1 MAGSDASSDLARI
14 IGANIKAARKA
25 KGLRQ
30 RQLSERLDIDVMAVS
45 NWERGVYQPSMGNL
59 VAAAELLGQPLAWFF
74 TEREPNG
81 EGVAA

>member
-14 IGANIKAARKA
+14 VGSNIRAARKA

-30 RQLSERLDIDVMAVS
+30 RQLSESLDIDVMAVS
-45 NWERGVYQPSMGNL
+45 NWERGIYQPSMGNL
-59 VAAAELLGQPLAWFF
+59 VAAAEVLDQPLAWFF
-74 TEREPNG
+74 TEREANE